1 MENINERLAHILRS
15 KNMTASQFAEK
26 MKIQPSNVSHL
37 LNGRN
42 KPSVDFLVKLKEV
55 FPEYNFDWII
65 MGKKPITIN
74 DPNPVNFETQDIK
87 IEDEE
92 SKNIIEFDDVEENIP
107 EIEQQITEI
116 NTDNHEIEKIL
127 IVYTDKTFEIIKPR
141 H

>member
-1 MENINERLAHILRS
+1 
-15 KNMTASQFAEK
+15 
-26 MKIQPSNVSHL
+26 
-37 LNGRN
+37 
-42 KPSVDFLVKLKEV
+42 
-55 FPEYNFDWII
+55 